1 VQVATVVVNC
11 LIWDKHASMYGLAAL
26 FVSLVC
32 SAFYQRVPFLLAPN
46 YRACGI
52 EKASLPLPSPS

>member
-1 VQVATVVVNC
+1 MQVATVVVNC

-46 YRACGI
+46 
-52 EKASLPLPSPS
+52 